1 VGQVTH
7 IGFIPVD
14 QKRGA
19 PNLELQLDIAE
30 NVKDQIRRDS
40 RAFMRAQGLLGD
52 KYVDISPGTRRAAV
66 LQPMDTLVAEPV
78 LDLEQFMA
86 RGSAVLDSASKV
98 VAAVSH
104 IAQSLMHG
112 EGTAGQLLTND
123 ELYIRMSTA
132 TSEMQTMLEQFS
144 NPDGTFGHLMRD
156 RTLYNRMVSAVTR
169 VDSLGAALVR
179 GQGTLGQLIQ
189 SDSLYRS
196 FFRGATRADSAL
208 GNLSGFLNKMTQ
220 GSGAVQ
226 RMLTD
231 PKLYDEFLKSVV
243 DLQTLI
249 AEVRANPKKF
259 VPPVQVKVF

>member
-1 VGQVTH
+1 
-7 IGFIPVD
+7 
-14 QKRGA
+14 
-19 PNLELQLDIAE
+19 
-30 NVKDQIRRDS
+30 
-40 RAFMRAQGLLGD
+40 
-52 KYVDISPGTRRAAV
+52 
-66 LQPMDTLVAEPV
+66 
-78 LDLEQFMA
+78 
-86 RGSAVLDSASKV
+86 
-98 VAAVSH
+98 
-104 IAQSLMHG
+104 
-112 EGTAGQLLTND
+112 
-123 ELYIRMSTA
+123 
-132 TSEMQTMLEQFS
+132 
-144 NPDGTFGHLMRD
+144 
-156 RTLYNRMVSAVTR
+156 MVSAVTR